1 MTLHCETSFTSEGLN
16 AAPRTRAQARSR
28 GLRSISKV
36 QPEDESGLVKCLD
49 VF

>member
-28 GLRSISKV
+28 GLGSISK
-36 QPEDESGLVKCLD
+36 DESGLVKSLD